1 MNTLPQDQQ
10 ANFSE
15 VLHAALSL
23 FGGDMEAAR
32 DWMLKPVRGLGGK
45 TPASMAA
52 TRAETDV
59 ALDVIG
65 RLEHGFGA

>member
-1 MNTLPQDQQ
+1 MNTLPHDQQ

-32 DWMLKPVRGLGGK
+32 DWMLKPVRVLGSK

-52 TRAETDV
+52 TRAESDV
-59 ALDVIG
+59 VLDFI
-65 RLEHGFGA
+65 RRIEHGFGA